1 MGLAAPGL
9 TKIAHVVL
17 VLLLVGGGSKLR
29 AAQDLQPDLS
39 ANKISKKFEEVVGNF
54 ISTRGFPGAI
64 VSIYKDQRMIL
75 NEGYGSCTDVDRVY
89 PIASITKRFT
99 HMAIQK
105 LIQENLLSKEDKV
118 LSFLN
123 LSIEPKDPRV
133 SEITLGQLLD
143 HKGGWDR
150 EKSDDPL
157 FSLDKLF
164 PGESRQGIDKR
175 AVIEKIFSSVLLDHA
190 PGTQESYSNFGYLL
204 LGEVIE
210 KVTQMSYLEYINKTF
225 AEPLGL
231 KVYQA
236 ETPTS
241 FSRETP
247 YAGSFSLEL
256 STSSMGLA
264 AKASD
269 SARIFSYYQ
278 TNGLPRDLTRSKTE
292 QCGLSG
298 SLPGTMTSLLRQRV
312 NNVTIVIFIPDRDDN
327 CWKDDRLDLRKEI
340 DHAANCVG
348 L

>member
-1 MGLAAPGL
+1 MRNLATTL
-9 TKIAHVVL
+9 HWKKIAQVTL
-17 VLLLVGGGSKLR
+17 VLLWVGSGSKLL
-29 AAQDLQPDLS
+29 AAQD
-39 ANKISKKFEEVVGNF
+39 ANKIGKKFEEVIGNF
-54 ISTRGFPGAI
+54 NTTRGFPGAVI
-64 VSIYKDQRMIL
+64 CIYKDHQMIL
-75 NEGYGSCTDVDRVY
+75 NEGYGSCTDVNRVY

-99 HMAIQK
+99 YMAVEK
-105 LIQENLLSKEDKV
+105 LIQENLVSKEDKV

-123 LSIEPKDPRV
+123 LSVEPKDPRV

-175 AVIEKIFSSVLLDHA
+175 AVIEKVLSSFLLDHA

-210 KVTQMSYLEYINKTF
+210 KASQMSYLEYINKTF
-225 AEPLGL
+225 AEPLGV
-231 KVYQA
+231 KVYPA

-256 STSSMGLA
+256 AASSMGVA

-269 SARIFSYYQ
+269 CARIFSYYH
-278 TNGLPRDLTRSKTE
+278 TNGSPRDLTRSKTD
-292 QCGLSG
+292 QCGLCG
-298 SLPGTMTSLLRQRV
+298 SLPGTMSSLLRQRV
-312 NNVTIVIFIPDRDDN
+312 NNVTIVIFIPDRDES